1 MKLLAKLKK
10 TIGTNKQLFLG
21 LAIGALIM
29 LPTGVYVN
37 TRNNSHQAD
46 QPNTTLETKADN
58 DSTEAKSLDTITGQ
72 PAPTQSSNQSSAG
85 STSKPTNTNA
95 SNPTTSTSSQPTTSN
110 TPEYVYE
117 KPQCSNTLRTSAINA
132 LKQGYQT
139 QANRKSIE
147 LGAWYSNNYQLPT
160 YTHQQFVDREA
171 ENQAWLDNYIAIEIA
186 NKNTSLNEYWVC
198 TPITRSELGV

>member
-10 TIGTNKQLFLG
+10 SIGTNKQLFLG